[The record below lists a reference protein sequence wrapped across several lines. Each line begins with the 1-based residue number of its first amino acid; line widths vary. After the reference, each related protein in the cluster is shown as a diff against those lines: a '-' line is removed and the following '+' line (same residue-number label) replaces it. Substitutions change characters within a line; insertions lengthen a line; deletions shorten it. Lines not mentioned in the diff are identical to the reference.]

1 VKAGPFSKGFA
12 DFLRTIGSFSWR
24 ALIGLFR
31 PGTRQVS
38 NYAGG
43 SMKASAA
50 MKQEPTPSEASPRPT
65 PFASAPKSEFI
76 WPVPPEELAGVVF
89 DNKDPERKV
98 SARSTGEN
106 EHTESPTGGQAEG
119 RGTSGKWLLPA
130 LLLVTGF
137 ESTYL
142 GVRAV
147 HDWRRADDPPHHES
161 VLPARPIVNPFIN
174 LLPTSAV
181 DMAAAAAASQLEG
194 TPLDEIAAAALTPQ
208 PGWVSIDLPIQ
219 VEVYENG
226 RFVGSSDRNQFVL
239 SAGQH
244 ELELVNE
251 SLKYRSS
258 QSVVIQPG
266 RATFILVD
274 LPMGYLSLNAQP
286 WSEVLIDGKP
296 VGETPI
302 GNLEFPIGPHRVV
315 FRHPVHGE
323 LTRTVVIPAG
333 VTMRLSVDLRQN
345 STSVEGQRQNA
356 SADLIR

>member
-1 VKAGPFSKGFA
+1 
-12 DFLRTIGSFSWR
+12 
-24 ALIGLFR
+24 
-31 PGTRQVS
+31 
-38 NYAGG
+38 
-43 SMKASAA
+43 MKASAA
-50 MKQEPTPSEASPRPT
+50 ARQEPTPSKSSLRPT
-65 PFASAPKSEFI
+65 PFTSAAKSEFI
-76 WPVPPEELAGVVF
+76 WPVPPEELARVVF

-98 SARSTGEN
+98 SAHSAGETD
-106 EHTESPTGGQAEG
+106 HSESPTGGRTEG
-119 RGTSGKWLLPA
+119 RGTLANWWVPA

-142 GVRAV
+142 GVQAV
-147 HDWRRADDPPHHES
+147 HDWRRSDDLTHHGS
-161 VLPARPIVNPFIN
+161 VLPARPIVSPFIN
-174 LLPTSAV
+174 LLPSSTV
-181 DMAAAAAASQLEG
+181 GLAAAAAASQLAA
-194 TPLDEIAAAALTPQ
+194 TPRDEIAPAVLTPQ
-208 PGWVSIDLPIQ
+208 AGWVSIDLPIQ

-226 RFVGSSDRNQFVL
+226 RFVGSSDRNQFLL
-239 SAGQH
+239 SAGHH

-251 SLKYRSS
+251 SLKFRSS

-266 RATFILVD
+266 HTTFISVD

-323 LTRTVVIPAG
+323 QTRTAVLAAG
-333 VTMRLSVDLRQN
+333 ETLRLSVDLRQN
-345 STSVEGQRQNA
+345 STSVEEQRQNA

>member
-1 VKAGPFSKGFA
+1 VKAGLFFKGFA
-12 DFLRTIGSFSWR
+12 DFLPTIGSFSWR

-50 MKQEPTPSEASPRPT
+50 MKQEPTPSEASLRPT

-76 WPVPPEELAGVVF
+76 WPVPPEELARVVF
-89 DNKDPERKV
+89 DNKDLERKV
-98 SARSTGEN
+98 TAHSAGE
-106 EHTESPTGGQAEG
+106 EDHPETPTGGQTRE
-119 RGTSGKWLLPA
+119 RGTSAKWWVPA

-147 HDWRRADDPPHHES
+147 HDWRRADDPTPHES
-161 VLPARPIVNPFIN
+161 VLPARPIVNPFVN

-181 DMAAAAAASQLEG
+181 ALAAAAAASQPEA
-194 TPLDEIAAAALTPQ
+194 TPLDEIAPAALTPQ

-226 RFVGSSDRNQFVL
+226 RFVGSSDRNQFAL

-266 RATFILVD
+266 HATFISVS

-323 LTRTVVIPAG
+323 QTRTVVLAAG
-333 VTMRLSVDLRQN
+333 ATMRLSVDLRQS

>member
-1 VKAGPFSKGFA
+1 
-12 DFLRTIGSFSWR
+12 
-24 ALIGLFR
+24 
-31 PGTRQVS
+31 
-38 NYAGG
+38 
-43 SMKASAA
+43 MKASAA
-50 MKQEPTPSEASPRPT
+50 MKQEPTPSEASLRPT

-76 WPVPPEELAGVVF
+76 WPVPPEELARVVF
-89 DNKDPERKV
+89 DNKDHERKV
-98 SARSTGEN
+98 TAHSAGE
-106 EHTESPTGGQAEG
+106 EDHPETPTGGQTRE
-119 RGTSGKWLLPA
+119 RGTSAKWWVPA

-147 HDWRRADDPPHHES
+147 HDWRRADDPTPHES
-161 VLPARPIVNPFIN
+161 VLPARPIVNPFVN

-181 DMAAAAAASQLEG
+181 ALAAAAAASQPEA
-194 TPLDEIAAAALTPQ
+194 TPLDEIAPAALTPQ

-266 RATFILVD
+266 HATFISVS

-323 LTRTVVIPAG
+323 QTRTVVLAAG
-333 VTMRLSVDLRQN
+333 ATMRLSVDLRQS

>member
-1 VKAGPFSKGFA
+1 
-12 DFLRTIGSFSWR
+12 
-24 ALIGLFR
+24 
-31 PGTRQVS
+31 
-38 NYAGG
+38 
-43 SMKASAA
+43 MKASAA
-50 MKQEPTPSEASPRPT
+50 A
-65 PFASAPKSEFI
+65 KSEFI
-76 WPVPPEELAGVVF
+76 WPVPPEELARVVF

-98 SARSTGEN
+98 TVHSAGETD
-106 EHTESPTGGQAEG
+106 HSESPTGGQTEG
-119 RGTSGKWLLPA
+119 RGTLANRWVPA

-142 GVRAV
+142 GVQAV
-147 HDWRRADDPPHHES
+147 HDWRRSDDLTHHES
-161 VLPARPIVNPFIN
+161 VLPARPIVSPFIN
-174 LLPTSAV
+174 LLPSSTVGLAG
-181 DMAAAAAASQLEG
+181 AATASQLAAS
-194 TPLDEIAAAALTPQ
+194 PRDEIAPAALTPQ
-208 PGWVSIDLPIQ
+208 AGWVSIDLPIQ
-219 VEVYENG
+219 VELYENG
-226 RFVGSSDRNQFVL
+226 RFVGSSDRNQFL

-266 RATFILVD
+266 RATFISVD

-302 GNLEFPIGPHRVV
+302 GNLEFPIGPHRVI

-323 LTRTVVIPAG
+323 LTRTVVIAAG

>member
-1 VKAGPFSKGFA
+1 
-12 DFLRTIGSFSWR
+12 
-24 ALIGLFR
+24 
-31 PGTRQVS
+31 
-38 NYAGG
+38 
-43 SMKASAA
+43 MASAA

-65 PFASAPKSEFI
+65 SFASAPKSEFI
-76 WPVPPEELAGVVF
+76 WPVPPEELARVVF

-98 SARSTGEN
+98 SAHSTGEN
-106 EHTESPTGGQAEG
+106 EHTESPTGGQTEG

-130 LLLVTGF
+130 LLLITGF

-147 HDWRRADDPPHHES
+147 HDWRRADDPIDHES

-181 DMAAAAAASQLEG
+181 DLLPTSAVDLAAAAAASQLEA
-194 TPLDEIAAAALTPQ
+194 TLLDEIAPVALTPQ
-208 PGWVSIDLPIQ
+208 RGWVSIDLPIQ
-219 VEVYENG
+219 VEVYANG
-226 RFVGSSDRNQFVL
+226 RFVGSSDRNQFAL

-266 RATFILVD
+266 HATFISVS

-323 LTRTVVIPAG
+323 QTRTVVLAAG
-333 VTMRLSVDLRQN
+333 ATLRLSVDMDQ
-345 STSVEGQRQNA
+345 SSASVEGQRQNA

>member
-1 VKAGPFSKGFA
+1 
-12 DFLRTIGSFSWR
+12 
-24 ALIGLFR
+24 
-31 PGTRQVS
+31 VS

-43 SMKASAA
+43 SINASAA
-50 MKQEPTPSEASPRPT
+50 MKQEPTPSGASPRPS

-76 WPVPPEELAGVVF
+76 WPVPPEELARVVF

-98 SARSTGEN
+98 TTHSAGEN
-106 EHTESPTGGQAEG
+106 EHTESPTGGQTER

-147 HDWRRADDPPHHES
+147 HDWRRADDQTHHES

-174 LLPTSAV
+174 LLPSSGV
-181 DMAAAAAASQLEG
+181 GLAAAAAASRLAAM
-194 TPLDEIAAAALTPQ
+194 PRDEIAPAALTPP

-226 RFVGSSDRNQFVL
+226 RFVGSSDRNQFLL
-239 SAGQH
+239 SAGHH

-251 SLKYRSS
+251 FLKYRSS

-266 RATFILVD
+266 QATFISVD

-286 WSEVLIDGKP
+286 WSEVLIDGRP

-323 LTRTVVIPAG
+323 QTRTVVLAAG
-333 VTMRLSVDLRQN
+333 ATMRLSVDLRQT

>member
-1 VKAGPFSKGFA
+1 
-12 DFLRTIGSFSWR
+12 
-24 ALIGLFR
+24 
-31 PGTRQVS
+31 
-38 NYAGG
+38 
-43 SMKASAA
+43 M
-50 MKQEPTPSEASPRPT
+50 
-65 PFASAPKSEFI
+65 
-76 WPVPPEELAGVVF
+76 
-89 DNKDPERKV
+89 
-98 SARSTGEN
+98 
-106 EHTESPTGGQAEG
+106 
-119 RGTSGKWLLPA
+119 
-130 LLLVTGF
+130 LLLVTGS

-147 HDWRRADDPPHHES
+147 QDWRRSEHPIHHES

-174 LLPTSAV
+174 VLPTSAV
-181 DMAAAAAASQLEG
+181 DVAAAAAASQLEA
-194 TPLDEIAAAALTPQ
+194 TPLDEIAPAALTPQ

-258 QSVVIQPG
+258 QSVVVQPG
-266 RATFILVD
+266 HATFISVS
-274 LPMGYLSLNAQP
+274 LPMGYLNVNAQP

-323 LTRTVVIPAG
+323 QTRTIVLVAG
-333 VTMRLSVDLRQN
+333 ATLRLSVDLRQS
-345 STSVEGQRQNA
+345 STSVEDSVKTHQLTSSVSN
-356 SADLIR
+356 